1 MSYTLSPS
9 EFHLGN
15 FFISSHGAPNIT
27 RPYPRVSAPQPS
39 YSALPYCPPPPPPRR
54 RLVDVL
60 PAPRDALYLS
70 RHVPSFAAALD
81 RSVILTNLAR
91 RISSMGRRA
100 ELRFPIRTP
109 SSSPGGGSG

>member
-1 MSYTLSPS
+1 MSFTSEIFLSRRT
-9 EFHLGN
+9 
-15 FFISSHGAPNIT
+15 APPTSQGLIRESLLLNLVI
-27 RPYPRVSAPQPS
+27 PRSPIA
-39 YSALPYCPPPPPPRR
+39 PPPPPPRR